1 MKLRDC
7 LTWCIEFVI
16 IAFSYGDKTHS
27 VKTDSYTNISATIHM
42 FVFQFHIYILVS
54 PHTLPQLGF

>member
-1 MKLRDC
+1 MKLRDS

-27 VKTDSYTNISATIHM
+27 VKTDSYPNISTIHV
-42 FVFQFHIYILVS
+42 FVFQFHI
-54 PHTLPQLGF
+54 